1 MSYKYTGLGLNVS
14 AVALPSI
21 ESGIKKRNLI
31 MFSDHLSTPGTVT
44 TKTWLLLA
52 AVLLIVCQLAAL
64 RFVVLGQVQ
73 AAELRKAELAYQ
85 RLAAAQCIQNS
96 KGSAHKACI
105 SQVLAQGAPVVGGS
119 EQVVAAST
127 AGSIRNTPQ
136 AQSQGLM
143 PVAFTVW
150 Q

>member
-31 MFSDHLSTPGTVT
+31 MFSDHLSIPSTVT

-64 RFVVLGQVQ
+64 RFVALGQVQ
-73 AAELRKAELAYQ
+73 AAELRKAELA
-85 RLAAAQCIQNS
+85 
-96 KGSAHKACI
+96 
-105 SQVLAQGAPVVGGS
+105 
-119 EQVVAAST
+119 
-127 AGSIRNTPQ
+127 
-136 AQSQGLM
+136 
-143 PVAFTVW
+143 
-150 Q
+150 

>member
-1 MSYKYTGLGLNVS
+1 
-14 AVALPSI
+14 
-21 ESGIKKRNLI
+21 
-31 MFSDHLSTPGTVT
+31 MFSDHLSIPSTVT

-64 RFVVLGQVQ
+64 RFVALGQVQ

-85 RLAAAQCIQNS
+85 RLAVAQCIQSS
-96 KGSAHKACI
+96 KGSAHNACI
-105 SQVLAQGAPVVGGS
+105 SQVLAQGAPVVGSS

-136 AQSQGLM
+136 AQSQGLR
-143 PVAFTVW
+143 PVAFTVR